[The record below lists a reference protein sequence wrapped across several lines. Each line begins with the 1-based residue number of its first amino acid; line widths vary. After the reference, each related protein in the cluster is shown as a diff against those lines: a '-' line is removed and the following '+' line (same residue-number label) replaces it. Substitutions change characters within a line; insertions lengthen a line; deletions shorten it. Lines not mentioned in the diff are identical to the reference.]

1 MIVFGL
7 LGRASAMRRIT
18 AVSGR
23 ALCAKAKLDLKEQ
36 ILRQSFTHVKEYG
49 WTDESLLRGI
59 KDLGLSP
66 LTHTIVDRG
75 AVEIVEYF
83 LKEKNKHVKELFTN
97 TNNEEAAIGTDKTSS
112 DTLLY
117 RVIEAHFN
125 YIRYSRH

>member
-1 MIVFGL
+1 MIGLRVFG
-7 LGRASAMRRIT
+7 RVSTKRHAV

-23 ALCAKAKLDLKEQ
+23 TLCAKAKVDLKEQ
-36 ILRQSFTHVKEYG
+36 ILRQSFTHVKECG

-97 TNNEEAAIGTDKTSS
+97 ANIEAAANDTNRTSS
-112 DTLLY
+112 ETLLHQ
-117 RVIEAHFN
+117 VIEEHFN
-125 YIRYSRH
+125 YIRYFPN